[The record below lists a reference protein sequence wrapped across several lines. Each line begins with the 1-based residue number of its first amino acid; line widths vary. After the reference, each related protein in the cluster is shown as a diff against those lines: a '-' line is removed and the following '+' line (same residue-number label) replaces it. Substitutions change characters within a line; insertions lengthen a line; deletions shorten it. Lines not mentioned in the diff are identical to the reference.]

1 MQNYTYLNTR
11 VRYYFQRQ
19 NSLGYFEQNIRIGLD
34 FFCKIFL
41 PKKKKKKKKKEKK
54 KEEEEKQRRRKEK
67 GDDN

>member
-19 NSLGYFEQNIRIGLD
+19 TSLGDFEQNIRIGLD

-41 PKKKKKKKKKEKK
+41 PKKKK
-54 KEEEEKQRRRKEK
+54 RRRKEK